1 MTMQRLPKKI
11 SAQTI
16 SVVGTPTTICTIG
29 ANTTGTISALSFT
42 NTDTVSRTITV
53 HLVPSGGSIGAANM
67 VVPARG
73 LAAGEMWVCS
83 PLIAATA
90 DAGATI
96 QCFSDVASKV
106 NAVGAFYETTV

>member
-1 MTMQRLPKKI
+1 MQRLPKRI
-11 SAQTI
+11 EAQTI

-29 ANTTGTISALSFT
+29 ANAKGTISALSFI

-53 HLVPSGGSIGAANM
+53 HLVASGGSISAANM

-73 LAAGEMWVCS
+73 LAAGETWVCS